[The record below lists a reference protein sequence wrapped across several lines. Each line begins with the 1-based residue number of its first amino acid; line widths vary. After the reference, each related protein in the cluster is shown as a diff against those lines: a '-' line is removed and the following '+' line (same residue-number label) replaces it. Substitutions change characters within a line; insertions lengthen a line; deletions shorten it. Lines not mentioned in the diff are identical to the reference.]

1 MRIVYILTNPAF
13 DKYIKIGITS
23 NLSTRLKQLDNTS
36 MPLPY
41 ECYFAVEVENANKV
55 EKLLHEAFDKYRVRK
70 NREFFEI
77 LPESAK
83 SALQLAGGK
92 DVTPNEIIVE
102 SSEDR
107 VAFEK
112 AKKQRERFKFS
123 LLNIEPGTILTFAK
137 DSEITC
143 VVLDDR
149 LVKFRDEEMTLTA
162 SALIVINEM
171 GYTWSKISGPAFW
184 QYNGKGLYDMRLE
197 LDV

>member
-23 NLSTRLKQLDNTS
+23 NLSSRLKQLDNTS

-102 SSEDR
+102 SSEDK

-184 QYNGKGLYDMRLE
+184 QYNGNGLYDMRLE
-197 LDV
+197 LEV

>member
-13 DKYIKIGITS
+13 DKYIKIGITN
-23 NLSTRLKQLDNTS
+23 NLSSRLKQLDNTS

-41 ECYFAVEVENANKV
+41 ECYFAIEVENANKV

-92 DVTPNEIIVE
+92 DVTPNEIVVE
-102 SSEDR
+102 STEDK

-137 DSEITC
+137 DPEITC
-143 VVLDDR
+143 
-149 LVKFRDEEMTLTA
+149 
-162 SALIVINEM
+162 IVIDWLN
-171 GYTWSKISGPAFW
+171 
-184 QYNGKGLYDMRLE
+184 LE
-197 LDV
+197 RKK

>member
-13 DKYIKIGITS
+13 DKYIKIGITN
-23 NLSTRLKQLDNTS
+23 NLSSRLKQLDNTS

-41 ECYFAVEVENANKV
+41 ECYFAIEVENANKV

-92 DVTPNEIIVE
+92 DVTPNEIVVE
-102 SSEDR
+102 STEDK

-137 DSEITC
+137 DPEITC
-143 VVLDDR
+143 IVIDDR
-149 LVKFRDEEMTLTA
+149 LVKFREKEMTLTA
-162 SALIVINEM
+162 SALIIINEM